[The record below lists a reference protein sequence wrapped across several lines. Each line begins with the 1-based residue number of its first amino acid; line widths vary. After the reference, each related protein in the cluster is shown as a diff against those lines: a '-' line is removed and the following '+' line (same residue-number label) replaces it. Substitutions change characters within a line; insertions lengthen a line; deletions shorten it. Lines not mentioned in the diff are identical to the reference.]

1 MWGKRLI
8 LSGCVLVICL
18 RMFAPVALF
27 GQSAST
33 GLVTGVVTDP
43 SAAAIPGATVTL
55 QQRGTSATQVAH
67 TDSEGRYVFP
77 AVNPADYTL
86 TIAAP
91 GFATTVINEL
101 KVEVQKSS
109 TVNMSLRIG
118 EAAQTVSVSEAS

>member
-18 RMFAPVALF
+18 RMFAPGALF

-33 GLVTGVVTDP
+33 GLVTGVVSDP
-43 SAAAIPGATVTL
+43 SGDVIAGATVTL
-55 QQRGTSATQVAH
+55 QQRGTSATRNAH
-67 TDSEGRYVFP
+67 SDSEGRYVFP

-86 TIAAP
+86 TIAAQ

-109 TVNMSLRIG
+109 TVNMTLKIG
-118 EAAQTVSVSEAS
+118 EAAQTINVSEA